1 MNKLAQFI
9 SVVLHPILL
18 PTWMFLIFIVTG
30 ICQVSH
36 IKAEICL
43 SIIFGTTFILPAITL
58 LILKRFKVIES
69 ITMEKRSD
77 RFIPLFVMVV
87 FIYAT
92 SRFFN
97 GISALA
103 LYNFYLICNLML
115 CVVVFWINLFWKISM
130 HGIGWGAFAAT
141 LFIMS
146 TMSSILYLPF
156 FILSIIISGIV
167 TSARLYLKSHNE
179 SQVYVGFIVG
189 FVVVLALYLLTTVK
203 S

>member
-9 SVVLHPILL
+9 SVISHPILL
-18 PTWMFLIFIVTG
+18 PTWMFLIFIFTG
-30 ICQVSH
+30 ICEVSH
-36 IKAEICL
+36 IRAEICL

-58 LILKRFKVIES
+58 LILKKFKVIES

-77 RFIPLFVMVV
+77 RFIPLFVMVI

-97 GISALA
+97 GINALA

-141 LFIMS
+141 LLVMS
-146 TMSSILYLPF
+146 TMSSILYLPY
-156 FILSIIISGIV
+156 FILSIILSGIV
-167 TSARLYLKSHNE
+167 ISARLYLKSHNE
-179 SQVYVGFIVG
+179 SQVYIGFIVG
-189 FVVVLALYLLTTVK
+189 FIAVLAMYQFTINY
-203 S
+203 

>member
-1 MNKLAQFI
+1 MNKLSQFI
-9 SVVLHPILL
+9 STIFHPILL

-30 ICQVSH
+30 ICEVSFVR
-36 IKAEICL
+36 ADVCL
-43 SIIFGTTFILPAITL
+43 AIIFGTTFILPAITL
-58 LILKRFKVIES
+58 LILKKFKVIES

-77 RFIPLFVMVV
+77 RFIPLFVMIV
-87 FIYAT
+87 FLYAT

-97 GISALA
+97 GIHALA

-130 HGIGWGAFAAT
+130 HGIGWGAFVAT
-141 LFIMS
+141 LLIMS
-146 TMSSILYLPF
+146 TMSSLLYLPY
-156 FILSIIISGIV
+156 FILSIILSGIV
-167 TSARLYLKSHNE
+167 GYARLYLKSHTE

-189 FVVVLALYLLTTVK
+189 FIVVQVLYQLTIN

>member
-9 SVVLHPILL
+9 SVVFHPILL

-97 GISALA
+97 GLSALA

-203 S
+203 F